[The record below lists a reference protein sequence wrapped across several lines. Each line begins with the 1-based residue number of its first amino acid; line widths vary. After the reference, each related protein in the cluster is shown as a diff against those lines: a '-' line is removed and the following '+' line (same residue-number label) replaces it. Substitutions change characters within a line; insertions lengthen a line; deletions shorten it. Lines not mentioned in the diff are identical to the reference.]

1 MTEVLAGCHGAAG
14 RYTSPHEGPMIACPA
29 CKRLVRPLEIGCP
42 FCLATLPKLAPRGS
56 GHQRR
61 SRAALLAAV
70 ASTAVA
76 CGGTL
81 TPAPD
86 ASTPEDGGD
95 GDATADGP
103 VVFDAGKD
111 AITVKDAFIADDGF
125 CCPLYG
131 GSPKP

>member
-1 MTEVLAGCHGAAG
+1 
-14 RYTSPHEGPMIACPA
+14 MIACSA
-29 CKRLVRPLEIGCP
+29 CRRLVRPTEIGCP
-42 FCLATLPKLAPRGS
+42 FCRAAIGRSPSPGS
-56 GHQRR
+56 ERQRR
-61 SRAALLAAV
+61 SRTALLAAV

-76 CGGTL
+76 CGGTI

-86 ASTPEDGGD
+86 ASTPDAGD
-95 GDATADGP
+95 DDATADGP

-111 AITVKDAFIADDGF
+111 AITIKDAFIGDDGM

>member
-1 MTEVLAGCHGAAG
+1 
-14 RYTSPHEGPMIACPA
+14 MIACPA
-29 CKRLVRPLEIGCP
+29 CHRHVRPAELGCP
-42 FCLATLPKLAPRGS
+42 FCRAELPQIAS
-56 GHQRR
+56 GDSKRQRR

-95 GDATADGP
+95 DDATADGP

>member
-1 MTEVLAGCHGAAG
+1 MG
-14 RYTSPHEGPMIACPA
+14 RSPSPVPQ
-29 CKRLVRPLEIGCP
+29 RR
-42 FCLATLPKLAPRGS
+42 
-56 GHQRR
+56 RR
-61 SRAALLAAV
+61 SRTALLAAV

-76 CGGTL
+76 CGGTI

-95 GDATADGP
+95 DATADGP
-103 VVFDAGKD
+103 VPFDAGKD

>member
-1 MTEVLAGCHGAAG
+1 
-14 RYTSPHEGPMIACPA
+14 MIACSA
-29 CKRLVRPLEIGCP
+29 CHRLVRPTEIGCP
-42 FCLATLPKLAPRGS
+42 FCRAAIGRSPSPTSER
-56 GHQRR
+56 QRR

-81 TPAPD
+81 TPSPD
-86 ASTPEDGGD
+86 ASTDAGEDANGD
-95 GDATADGP
+95 DGSSDGP
-103 VVFDAGKD
+103 IGFDAGKD
-111 AITVKDAFIADDGF
+111 VITVKDAFIADDGF